1 MDFSRGVIMA
11 FAAVTALGAA
21 NYFGDVSVG
30 IAMAIGA
37 LLASPSDVPGSFK
50 RRFSGVFLAILLAI
64 LTTIIA
70 GYARQNIYLFV
81 PVLGFLMFSISI
93 MAVYGFR
100 ASLIAF
106 SGMFAV
112 VLSMVRIPEG
122 ETMFIHALWIGAGG
136 IWYLVFSMLYYL
148 MNPRKPTEEL
158 LSEGF
163 SLTSEYLKV
172 RAALLDASEEERQ
185 RLKNELST
193 LQSRINEKHE
203 MIRELV
209 ISRRIKSGRS
219 GDARKKMLIFIELVD
234 ILELS
239 MANPVNYEQ
248 MSRVFSQRKE
258 ALQVLKDWSF
268 LMAGELQLIAEA
280 IGNSRKFHANPALET
295 FRLRAITSMNVCEKE
310 SEDPK
315 AAHAFLVLQNMI
327 DFKEKQQEKIIS
339 ISRLMQ
345 DLTVGEDLTMK
356 QKEAVKFITG
366 REYNFKTLQDN
377 LDFNSPIFRHSLRL
391 AIVVVAGYLIGF
403 YFELQNTYWILLT
416 SLVIM
421 RPGYSLTRERS
432 KQRLLGTFIGAAI
445 AVSIVMVT
453 QNVIFFGVL
462 SVIMLIFAL
471 ATLQRNYRAS
481 AIFITINIVLL
492 YSLITPDPF
501 KVIQF
506 RVMDTLL
513 GAALAFLANSFL
525 WPSWEYRGIKNFIE
539 QSLKANSAY
548 LEEINDY
555 YQKKQ
560 LIPTSY
566 KLARKQAF
574 LAIGNLNAAFQRM
587 TQEPLSK
594 QKEVGTI
601 YEIVGLNQEFL
612 SAVASLGTFI
622 RTHATTEASTHF
634 KTYISAIQHNLI
646 EAVELLENREVQ
658 EVPQDKA
665 LLKATKYFNEKYEE
679 VLKNHVQEGKILMR
693 QFNNESNSQLQEVQL
708 VREQLKWLLQISEN
722 LKNQASRKE
731 SIIKSHP

>member
-1 MDFSRGVIMA
+1 
-11 FAAVTALGAA
+11 
-21 NYFGDVSVG
+21 
-30 IAMAIGA
+30 MAIGS

-50 RRFSGVFLAILLAI
+50 RRFLGVFLAILLAI
-64 LTTIIA
+64 FSTLIA
-70 GYARQNIYLFV
+70 GYARQSHYLFV
-81 PVLGFLMFSISI
+81 PMLGLLMFLISI

-112 VLSMVRIPEG
+112 VLSMVRVPEG
-122 ETMFIHALWIGAGG
+122 ETMFNHALWVGAGG
-136 IWYLVFSMLYYL
+136 IWYLSLSMLYYV

-158 LSEGF
+158 LSQGF
-163 SLTSEYLKV
+163 GLTSEYLRI
-172 RAALLDASEEERQ
+172 RAKLLDAAEDERQ
-185 RLKNELST
+185 QLKNELSS
-193 LQSRINEKHE
+193 LQSAINEKHE
-203 MIRELV
+203 VIRELV

-258 ALQVLKDWSF
+258 ALEVLKDWSF
-268 LMAGELQLIAEA
+268 LMADELQLISEA
-280 IGNSRKFHANPALET
+280 IGESKKFHANPALET
-295 FRLRAITSMNVCEKE
+295 YRLRAITSMNMCRKD

-339 ISRLMQ
+339 ICRLMQ
-345 DLTVGEDLTMK
+345 DLKVGEDLSIK

-391 AIVVVAGYLIGF
+391 AVVIVAGYLIGF
-403 YFELQNTYWILLT
+403 YFDLQNTYWILLT

-421 RPGYSLTRERS
+421 RPGYTLTRERS
-432 KQRLLGTFIGAAI
+432 KQRLFGTLIGAAI
-445 AVSIVMVT
+445 AVAIVMIT
-453 QNVIFFGVL
+453 QNVIFFGIL
-462 SVIMLIFAL
+462 AVIMLIFAL

-513 GAALAFLANSFL
+513 GAGLAFLGNSLL

-560 LIPTSY
+560 LVPTSY

-587 TQEPLSK
+587 TQEPRSK

-601 YEIVGLNQEFL
+601 YEIVSLNQEFL
-612 SAVASLGTFI
+612 SAAASLGTFI
-622 RTHATTEASTHF
+622 RTHTTTEASTHF
-634 KTYISAIQHNLI
+634 KTYISAIQNNLI
-646 EAVELLENREVQ
+646 EAVELLENREVGK
-658 EVPQDKA
+658 VPEDKA

-679 VLKNHVQEGKILMR
+679 VLKNRFREGKILSR
-693 QFNNESNSQLQEVQL
+693 QFDNENNSHLQEVQL

-722 LKNQASRKE
+722 LKNQASTKK